1 MFRVNA
7 DTLETYVDFDFSFVR
22 FDDLNLAT
30 VSALLAEAD
39 QIFNT
44 DHRKRIPTRG
54 AVSEAGLLILQLA
67 VRRWPELHH
76 CLGKSSI
83 SKFAYKAKDQL
94 KFARD

>member
-44 DHRKRIPTRG
+44 DHRKRIPTKGRG
-54 AVSEAGLLILQLA
+54 IRGRAPDPPTGSPPMAGAASLS
-67 VRRWPELHH
+67 R
-76 CLGKSSI
+76 
-83 SKFAYKAKDQL
+83 
-94 KFARD
+94 